1 MKILLD
7 YAFPITQVV
16 PTPNA
21 STSFLKMPLVVAK
34 PKSGQA
40 SNVGNIYECVNMTQ
54 VAARTDN
61 VEAQQLFNAGLA
73 KVLVLLAD
81 NLDIAAYMADVAK
94 TAKDYV
100 GDFFTILVSSDF
112 TDDDIQGVK
121 SSLVKDDLTFTAKVV
136 GEDGDDISVA
146 FLDGGTAGSE
156 VITVVG
162 TAISISGDS
171 TVSTAQQIANALNAS
186 EEAMA
191 LISVAVASGQGAAA
205 QTAFALDNLENGL
218 DAIALGTF
226 KGVTGVYSDDEDV
239 CEAQATIENRAAFFA
254 NSTNKAK
261 NMFFAFG
268 SMLAHAS
275 DWLNQQY
282 IQMPFNDGV
291 EELGEALSL
300 FNDKVSFVIND
311 EEFNNRLSL
320 FACGGVA
327 IAAPY
332 IKKNLCIDLQSRALQ
347 WISANQPQYTVKE
360 AALLETRL
368 EEDVIND
375 YVLNKGWIESGNVE
389 ITISPTGNFTATGSI
404 EIPQPKALWRVESEL
419 RETV

>member
-40 SNVGNIYECVNMTQ
+40 GNIGNIYECVNMTQ

-112 TDDDIQGVK
+112 DDDDIQGVR
-121 SSLVKDDLTFTAKVV
+121 SSLVKGDLTFTAQVV

-186 EEAMA
+186 EAALA
-191 LISVAVASGQGAAA
+191 LISVAVATGQGAVA

-218 DAIALGTF
+218 DAIALGTY

-239 CEAQATIENRAAFFA
+239 CKTQATIENRAAFFA

-268 SMLAHAS
+268 SMLANAS

-320 FACGGVA
+320 FTCGGVA